1 VKLSIRMCLLATL
14 LLSVLQAVRA
24 DVVTD
29 WNVTAL
35 SLTQSGPP
43 QIEMRSLAL
52 THVAMFDAVN
62 AVTRTHQAY
71 MNPAPTAPAGA
82 SAEAAAAAAAHGVL
96 VSLYPLQ
103 KPALDAALQASLAKL
118 PDDAAK
124 SDGSTL
130 GRQVAEQCIAM
141 RSGDGWNAR
150 VAYTPPTSA
159 GSWQP
164 APPSM
169 GPFASVFW
177 AEVKPFFLKTSI
189 EVTAPGPLA
198 LDSAQYA
205 KELDEVRRL
214 GRRDSTERTADQ
226 TAAAIFTLINGGQ
239 MWNAAARAAAAA
251 KGTTMPENARIF
263 AIINMAALDAVIA
276 GWEVKRKMG
285 TWRPLTA
292 IRAAKDTP
300 DPKWEPLINTP
311 PHPDYVS
318 GHSVTSGAWS
328 RSLQLL
334 FANDGVPFSAT
345 YAGALTRHFTGFS
358 QAATEIENAR
368 IWAGIHTR
376 SADEHGTALGR
387 QVGELAVQRGMKK
400 IDSNL

>member
-1 VKLSIRMCLLATL
+1 MKLVALALALTAA
-14 LLSVLQAVRA
+14 LQAARA
-24 DVVTD
+24 DVITD
-29 WNVTAL
+29 WNITAL
-35 SLTQSGPP
+35 GLTQASPP
-43 QIEMRSLAL
+43 QIEMRALAL

-71 MNPAPTAPAGA
+71 MSPAPKAPAGA
-82 SAEAAAAAAAHGVL
+82 SPEAAAATAAHTVL
-96 VSLYPLQ
+96 ASLYPAQ

-118 PDDAAK
+118 PEGAGKA
-124 SDGSTL
+124 DGSVL

-141 RSGDGWNAR
+141 RSGDGWNGR
-150 VAYTPPTSA
+150 VAFTPATAA

-177 AEVKPFFLKTSI
+177 AEVKPFFLKSST

-198 LDSAQYA
+198 IDSPQYA
-205 KELDEVRRL
+205 KEVDEVRRL
-214 GRRDSTERTADQ
+214 GGRNSTERTPDQ
-226 TAAAIFTLINGGQ
+226 TAAAIFTLMNGGQ
-239 MWNAAARAAAAA
+239 MWNAAARAAATA
-251 KGTTMPENARIF
+251 KGSSMPENARIF
-263 AIINMAALDAVIA
+263 AIINMAALDAVIV
-276 GWEVKRKMG
+276 GWEVKRKVG

-292 IRAAKDTP
+292 IRAARSNP
-300 DPKWEPLINTP
+300 DPTWEPLINTP

-334 FANDGVPFSAT
+334 FGNDGVPFSAT
-345 YAGALTRHFTGFS
+345 AFNGALTRHFTSFS

-376 SADEHGTALGR
+376 TADEHGTALGR
-387 QVGELAVQRGMKK
+387 QVAELAVQRAMQK
-400 IDSNL
+400 ID

>member
-1 VKLSIRMCLLATL
+1 MKLASTVRVLAVLLPA
-14 LLSVLQAVRA
+14 LQVARA

-35 SLTQSGPP
+35 SLTVSSTP
-43 QIEMRSLAL
+43 QIEMRTLAMA
-52 THVAMFDAVN
+52 HVAMFDAVN

-71 MNPAPTAPAGA
+71 MSPVPVAPTGA
-82 SAEAAAAAAAHGVL
+82 SAEAAAATAAHTVL
-96 VSLYPLQ
+96 LSIYPLQ
-103 KPALDAALQASLAKL
+103 KAVLDAALQASLAKL
-118 PDDAAK
+118 PDGSAK
-124 SDGSTL
+124 TDGSAL
-130 GRQVAEQCIAM
+130 GRQVAEQCVAM

-150 VAYTPPTSA
+150 VAYTPPTA
-159 GSWQP
+159 RGGWQP

-169 GPFASVFW
+169 APFGSVFW
-177 AEVKPFFLKTSI
+177 AEVKPFFLKSVN

-214 GRRDSTERTADQ
+214 GRRDSTERTAEQ
-226 TAAAIFTLINGGQ
+226 TASAIFTLLNGGQ

-276 GWEVKRKMG
+276 GWDVKRKVG
-285 TWRPLTA
+285 TWRPVTA
-292 IRAAKDTP
+292 IRGAASNP

-334 FANDGVPFSAT
+334 FGDDGVPFSAT
-345 YAGALTRHFTGFS
+345 FGGGLTRQFSSFS

-376 SADEHGTALGR
+376 TADEHGTALGR
-387 QVGELAVQRGMKK
+387 QVAELAVQRAMKK
-400 IDSNL
+400 LD

>member
-1 VKLSIRMCLLATL
+1 VKLSVPVSVLATL
-14 LLSVLQAVRA
+14 LLPMLQAARA
-24 DVVTD
+24 DVITD

-43 QIEMRSLAL
+43 QIEMRTLAL

-71 MNPAPTAPAGA
+71 MTPAPTAPAGA
-82 SAEAAAAAAAHGVL
+82 SADAAAATAAHAVL
-96 VSLYPLQ
+96 MSLYPQQ

-118 PDDAAK
+118 PDGGAK
-124 SDGSTL
+124 TDGSTL

-150 VAYTPPTSA
+150 VAYTPATAA

-177 AEVKPFFLKTSI
+177 ADVKPFFLKSST
-189 EVTAPGPLA
+189 ELTAPGPLA

-226 TAAAIFTLINGGQ
+226 TFAAIFTLTNGGQ
-239 MWNAAARAAAAA
+239 MWNAAARAAAGA

-263 AIINMAALDAVIA
+263 AVINMAALDAVIT

-292 IRAAKDTP
+292 IRASTTNP

-318 GHSVTSGAWS
+318 GHSITSGAWS

-334 FANDGVPFSAT
+334 FGNDGVPFTVNGFGGSM
-345 YAGALTRHFTGFS
+345 TRQFTSFS
-358 QAATEIENAR
+358 QASTEIENAR

-376 SADEHGTALGR
+376 TADEHGTALGR
-387 QVGELAVQRGMKK
+387 KVGELAVQRAMKK
-400 IDSNL
+400 IE

>member
-1 VKLSIRMCLLATL
+1 MSTRVIVLALLP
-14 LLSVLQAVRA
+14 LSVLQAARA

-35 SLTQSGPP
+35 SLTQSGPS
-43 QIEMRSLAL
+43 QIEMRTLAL

-62 AVTRTHQAY
+62 AITRTHRAY

-82 SAEAAAAAAAHGVL
+82 SADAAAAAAAHGVL
-96 VSLYPLQ
+96 MSLYPLQ

-118 PDDAAK
+118 PDGAAK
-124 SDGSTL
+124 NDGTAL
-130 GRQVAEQCIAM
+130 GRQVAEHCIAL
-141 RSGDGWNAR
+141 RSGDGWNAK
-150 VAYTPPTSA
+150 VAYTPVTA
-159 GSWQP
+159 TGSWQP

-177 AEVKPFFLKTSI
+177 AEVKPFFLKSST

-198 LDSAQYA
+198 VDSAQYA

-239 MWNAAARAAAAA
+239 VWNAAARAAAAA

-292 IRAAKDTP
+292 IRAAKDNS

-387 QVGELAVQRGMKK
+387 KVGEIAVQRGMSKL
-400 IDSNL
+400 DSNQ

>member
-1 VKLSIRMCLLATL
+1 MRLSVPVSVLATL
-14 LLSVLQAVRA
+14 LLPVLQARA
-24 DVVTD
+24 DVITD

-43 QIEMRSLAL
+43 QIEMRTLAL

-71 MNPAPTAPAGA
+71 MSPAPTAPAGA

-96 VSLYPLQ
+96 MSIYPLQ

-118 PDDAAK
+118 PDGDAK
-124 SDGSTL
+124 TGGSTL

-141 RSGDGWNAR
+141 RSGDGSNAR
-150 VAYTPPTSA
+150 VAYTPATTGP

-169 GPFASVFW
+169 GPFVSVFW
-177 AEVKPFFLKTSI
+177 ADVKPFFLKSST

-198 LDSAQYA
+198 VDSAQYA

-214 GRRDSTERTADQ
+214 GRRDSTERTAEQ
-226 TAAAIFTLINGGQ
+226 TAAAIFTLNNGGQ
-239 MWNAAARAAAAA
+239 IWNAAARAAAAA

-263 AIINMAALDAVIA
+263 AVINMAALDAVIT

-285 TWRPLTA
+285 TWRPVTA
-292 IRAAKDTP
+292 IRAATSNP

-311 PHPDYVS
+311 SHPDYVS
-318 GHSVTSGAWS
+318 GHSITSGAWS

-334 FANDGVPFSAT
+334 FGNDGVPFTAT
-345 YAGALTRHFTGFS
+345 GFGGAMTRQFTSFS
-358 QAATEIENAR
+358 QASTEIENAR

-376 SADEHGTALGR
+376 SADEHATALGR
-387 QVGELAVQRGMKK
+387 RVGEIAVQRAMKR
-400 IDSNL
+400 ID

>member
-1 VKLSIRMCLLATL
+1 MKLSLPVWALAAALLPAL
-14 LLSVLQAVRA
+14 HSARA

-35 SLTQSGPP
+35 SLTQSSPP
-43 QIEMRSLAL
+43 PIEIRALAL

-62 AVTRTHQAY
+62 AVTRTHEAY
-71 MNPAPTAPAGA
+71 MKPAPTAPAGA
-82 SAEAAAAAAAHGVL
+82 SAEAAAAAAAHAVL
-96 VSLYPLQ
+96 LSIYPQQ
-103 KPALDAALQASLAKL
+103 KPALDTALQASLAKL
-118 PDDAAK
+118 SDEGAK
-124 SDGSTL
+124 SAGSAL

-150 VAYTPPTSA
+150 VAYTPPGTP

-169 GPFASVFW
+169 GTFASVAW
-177 AEVKPFFLKTSI
+177 AEVKPFFVKSST
-189 EVTAPGPLA
+189 EVTVPGPLA
-198 LDSAQYA
+198 VDSPQYL

-214 GRRDSTERTADQ
+214 GGRYSTERTADQ
-226 TAAAIFTLINGGQ
+226 TAAAIFTLLNGGQ
-239 MWNAAARAAAAA
+239 MWNAAARAGAAA
-251 KGTTMPENARIF
+251 KATTMPENARIF
-263 AIINMAALDAVIA
+263 AVINMAAMDALIT
-276 GWEVKRKMG
+276 GWEVKRKLG

-292 IRAAKDTP
+292 IRAASRNP
-300 DPKWEPLINTP
+300 DPSWEPLINTP

-334 FANDGVPFSAT
+334 FGTDAVPFTAT
-345 YAGALTRHFTGFS
+345 FAGALTRHFTSFS
-358 QAATEIENAR
+358 QAAIEIENAR

-376 SADEHGTALGR
+376 TADEHGLALGR
-387 QVGELAVQRGMKK
+387 QVAELAVQRAMKK
-400 IDSNL
+400 IE

>member
-1 VKLSIRMCLLATL
+1 MKLAMRAFVLATL
-14 LLSVLQAVRA
+14 LLPVLPAARA

-29 WNVTAL
+29 WNVTTL
-35 SLTQSGPP
+35 GLTVSSPP
-43 QIEMRSLAL
+43 QIEMRALAL

-62 AVTRTHQAY
+62 AVTGTYQAY
-71 MNPAPTAPAGA
+71 MQPAPKAPAGA
-82 SAEAAAAAAAHGVL
+82 SPEAAAAAAAHTVL
-96 VSLYPLQ
+96 VSIFPLQ

-118 PDDAAK
+118 PEGSGK
-124 SDGSTL
+124 SDGSAL

-141 RSGDGWNAR
+141 RTGDGWNAR
-150 VAYTPPTSA
+150 VAYTPATAP

-169 GPFASVFW
+169 GGFASVHW
-177 AEVKPFFLKTSI
+177 AEVKPFFLKSPS
-189 EVTAPGPLA
+189 EVAVPGPLA
-198 LDSAQYA
+198 VDSAQYA

-214 GRRDSTERTADQ
+214 GARYSTERTADQ
-226 TAAAIFTLINGGQ
+226 TAAAIFTLLNGGQ

-251 KGTTMPENARIF
+251 KGTSMPENARIF

-292 IRAAKDTP
+292 IRGASSNA
-300 DPKWEPLINTP
+300 DPSWEPLINTP
-311 PHPDYVS
+311 PHPDYLS

-334 FANDGVPFSAT
+334 FGNDGVPFSAT
-345 YAGALTRHFTGFS
+345 FGNALTRHFSSFS

-376 SADEHGTALGR
+376 TADEHGTALGR
-387 QVGELAVQRGMKK
+387 QVAELVVQRAMKK
-400 IDSNL
+400 VE

>member
-1 VKLSIRMCLLATL
+1 MKLTVPVCVLAALLVPA
-14 LLSVLQAVRA
+14 LQARA

-35 SLTQSGPP
+35 SLTISSPP
-43 QIEMRSLAL
+43 QIEMRTLAL

-71 MNPAPTAPAGA
+71 MTPAPTAPAGA

-96 VSLYPLQ
+96 MSIYPQQ
-103 KPALDAALQASLAKL
+103 KAALDAALQASLAKV
-118 PDDAAK
+118 PDGGAK
-124 SDGSTL
+124 TDGSTL

-141 RSGDGWNAR
+141 RSGDGWNGR
-150 VAYTPPTSA
+150 VAYTPSTAP

-169 GPFASVFW
+169 APFGSVFW
-177 AEVKPFFLKTSI
+177 AEVKPFFLKSAS
-189 EVTAPGPLA
+189 EVPVPGPLA
-198 LDSAQYA
+198 VGSPQYL

-214 GRRDSTERTADQ
+214 GRWNSTERTADQ
-226 TAAAIFTLINGGQ
+226 TASAISTLLNGGQ

-263 AIINMAALDAVIA
+263 AVINMAAVDAVIA
-276 GWEVKRKMG
+276 GWDVKRKMG

-292 IRAAKDTP
+292 IRTAAINP
-300 DPKWEPLINTP
+300 DPTWEPLINTP

-318 GHSVTSGAWS
+318 GHSVTSGAWA

-334 FANDGVPFSAT
+334 FGNDGVPFTAT
-345 YAGALTRHFTGFS
+345 AFGGALTRRFTSFS
-358 QAATEIENAR
+358 QASTEIENAR

-376 SADEHGTALGR
+376 TADEHGTALGR
-387 QVGELAVQRGMKK
+387 QVAELAVQRAMKK
-400 IDSNL
+400 VE

>member
-1 VKLSIRMCLLATL
+1 MKRALSLSLAVLVSTL
-14 LLSVLQAVRA
+14 QPARA
-24 DVVTD
+24 DVITD

-35 SLTQSGPP
+35 GLTQSSPP
-43 QIEMRSLAL
+43 QVEMRTLAL
-52 THVAMFDAVN
+52 AHVAMFDAVN

-71 MNPAPTAPAGA
+71 MSPAPTAPAGA
-82 SAEAAAAAAAHGVL
+82 SPEAAAAAAAHAVL
-96 VSLYPLQ
+96 IALYPLQ
-103 KPALDAALQASLAKL
+103 KPQLDAALQASLAKL
-118 PDDAAK
+118 PDGAARN
-124 SDGSTL
+124 DGSAL

-141 RSGDGWNAR
+141 RSSDGWNGR
-150 VAYTPPTSA
+150 VAYTPPTVA
-159 GSWQP
+159 GGWQP

-177 AEVKPFFLKTSI
+177 AEVKPFFLKSPT
-189 EVTAPGPLA
+189 EVSAPGPLA
-198 LDSAQYA
+198 IDSPQYA

-214 GRRDSTERTADQ
+214 GARNSTERTADQ
-226 TAAAIFTLINGGQ
+226 TSAAIFTLINGGQ
-239 MWNAAARAAAAA
+239 IWNAAARAAAAA
-251 KGTTMPENARIF
+251 KGTSMPENARIF

-276 GWEVKRKMG
+276 GWEVKRQVG

-292 IRAAKDTP
+292 IRTARSNP
-300 DPKWEPLINTP
+300 DPSWEPLINTP

-334 FANDGVPFSAT
+334 FGDDGVPFSAT
-345 YAGALTRHFTGFS
+345 FNGALTRHYTGFS

-376 SADEHGTALGR
+376 TADEHGTALGR
-387 QVGELAVQRGMKK
+387 QVAELVVPRAMKK
-400 IDSNL
+400 ID

>member
-1 VKLSIRMCLLATL
+1 MRFSTTPLLVLGAL
-14 LLSVLQAVRA
+14 LLPGAAPA
-24 DVVTD
+24 DVITD

-35 SLTQSGPP
+35 GLTLSSPP
-43 QIEMRSLAL
+43 QIEMRTLAM
-52 THVAMFDAVN
+52 THVAMFDAVS
-62 AVTRTHQAY
+62 AVTRGYQPY
-71 MNPAPTAPAGA
+71 MNPMPPAPVGA

-96 VSLYPLQ
+96 LSVYPQQ

-118 PDDAAK
+118 PDGEAK
-124 SDGSTL
+124 SSGSAF
-130 GRQVAEQCIAM
+130 GRLVAEQCVAM
-141 RSGDGWNAR
+141 RSGDGWNGR
-150 VAYTPPTSA
+150 VAYTPSTGA

-177 AEVKPFFLKTSI
+177 AEVKPFFLKSST

-198 LDSAQYA
+198 VDSAQYA

-214 GRRDSTERTADQ
+214 GRRDSTERSADQ
-226 TAAAIFTLINGGQ
+226 TAAAIFTLLNGGQ

-251 KGTTMPENARIF
+251 KGSTMPENARIF
-263 AIINMAALDAVIA
+263 AVINMAALDAVIA
-276 GWEVKRKMG
+276 GWEVKRKVG
-285 TWRPLTA
+285 TWRPVSA
-292 IRAAKDTP
+292 IRAAAVNP

-318 GHSVTSGAWS
+318 GHSVSSGAWS

-334 FANDGVPFSAT
+334 FGNDGVPFSAT
-345 YAGALTRHFTGFS
+345 FGGALTRHFTSFS

-376 SADEHGTALGR
+376 TADEHGTALGR
-387 QVGELAVQRGMKK
+387 RVGELAVQRAMKK
-400 IDSNL
+400 ID